1 MRKYIF
7 DVDGT
12 LTPSR
17 SRIDESFET
26 WFLDFCTRNEVYL
39 VTGSDY
45 KKTQEQLGDSILHR
59 AVRVYAC
66 SGNDM
71 WIRDKFRST
80 SVWKVKEDL
89 LSTLEMFL
97 SSSKFSIRTGNH
109 IEHRPGAL
117 NFSVVGRNAS
127 KSDRKAYIEWDEK
140 TKERE
145 KFAKK
150 LNTLFPHLHT
160 SIGGETG
167 LDIYPKGCDK
177 SQILKD
183 FSTTDVLY
191 FFGDRMDKMG
201 NDYPLGSK
209 LTEPSKAFHV
219 RDWQHT
225 FDLLKEIGD

>member
-17 SRIDESFET
+17 SRIDESFEP
-26 WFLDFCTRNEVYL
+26 WFLDFCTRNEVYI

-45 KKTQEQLGDSILHR
+45 KKTQEQLGDGILHQ

-71 WIRDKFRST
+71 WIDGRRRST
-80 SVWKVKEDL
+80 SVWQAKEDL
-89 LSTLEMFL
+89 LSTLELFL
-97 SSSKFSIRTGNH
+97 SISKFIIRTGKH
-109 IEHRPGAL
+109 IEHRPGTL

-127 KSDRKAYIEWDEK
+127 KSDRKAYVEWDEK

-150 LNTLFPHLHT
+150 LNTLF
-160 SIGGETG
+160 
-167 LDIYPKGCDK
+167 
-177 SQILKD
+177 
-183 FSTTDVLY
+183 
-191 FFGDRMDKMG
+191 
-201 NDYPLGSK
+201 SK
-209 LTEPSKAFHV
+209 TFHV